1 MSVRSCL
8 RRMSAVLATGLLAT
22 VAPILVPAQA
32 SSADGIFDYPGAKQG
47 AYLSMDAHN
56 GTEELK
62 AYRDFEGRWGRRS
75 DMVRVFNTWSQPA
88 LFTPAQRTMAAEGRT
103 LVVSWNSWDRGTGI
117 RWSQIAS
124 GAYDANIDAR
134 AQEVKQLGHPVLFT
148 FQHEPENWTDS
159 STRLRAGT
167 LPTSATPTAGW
178 STASEPPR

>member
-8 RRMSAVLATGLLAT
+8 RRGSALVATGLLAT

-32 SSADGIFDYPGAKQG
+32 SAVDGMFDYPGAKQG

-56 GTEELK
+56 GTEELQ
-62 AYRDFEGRWGRRS
+62 AYRDFEQRWGRRS
-75 DMVRVFNTWSQPA
+75 DLVRVFNTWSQPA

-117 RWSQIAS
+117 RWSEVAS

-134 AQEVKQLGHPVLFT
+134 AQEVKALGRPVLFT

-167 LPTSATPTAGW
+167 PADFCNAYRRVVDRFR
-178 STASEPPR
+178 AA